1 MSGGLDNE
9 TLDTILD
16 AIDEFAAQKLPD
28 AVLLELDEK
37 DEFPEKIVREMGS
50 DLGVQLLFIAE
61 ECGGMGGDAMDV
73 YRVPIRPVSLEAC
86 PGLAEAEPIHSW
98 LSAPGPIG

>member
-9 TLDTILD
+9 TLDMILD

-37 DEFPEKIVREMGS
+37 EMGS
-50 DLGVQLLFIAE
+50 DLGVQLLFIA
-61 ECGGMGGDAMDV
+61 GGYGGLGGDAMDV

-86 PGLAEAEPIHSW
+86 PGLAGAEPVHSW
-98 LSAPGPIG
+98 LSAPGPIA